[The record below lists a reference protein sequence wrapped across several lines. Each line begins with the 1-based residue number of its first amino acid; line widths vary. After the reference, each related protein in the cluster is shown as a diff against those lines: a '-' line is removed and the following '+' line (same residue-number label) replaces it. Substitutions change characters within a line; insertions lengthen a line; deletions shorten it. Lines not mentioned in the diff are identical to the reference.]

1 MKIKTFPLKFVE
13 EELKKISDKARKMN
27 MSTNQFILEA
37 IKEKMEKNI

>member
-13 EELKKISDKARKMN
+13 QELKEISDKAKEMN

-37 IKEKMEKNI
+37 IKEKMEKNN